1 MRHLGP
7 IRSST
12 PTTSGAS
19 HQTQTAPSSVNP
31 SISAKF
37 AALEAERN
45 TIRAVLA
52 PAQRSVQEGGN
63 NISELRRTLRQE
75 VNATGESEQ
84 RQTRYYDKSVE
95 ASANVMRLEGE
106 AKILKAEARG
116 KPESIARQLLM
127 EAKFKEEEAKREQEK
142 AQENLA
148 KAEDTK
154 REVSGHSRAE
164 GVISQKLDKAITTT
178 SSEQSNVTTLNSQD
192 SAATSN
198 PKTSSSS
205 KLKGESRNAVYA
217 SSSRGSSQTSSFTGS
232 QYTVTTQTDSGTF
245 INTVH
250 ISTGNSYV
258 DAAMVL
264 LRAIGF
270 HTAQNAQNANT
281 NPVRELAL
289 NLTNKGL
296 SEQATTYLEAALV
309 DSTLQGS
316 PINQTIIFLKAQS
329 ATLHGEA
336 ETNVA
341 YWKEVLN
348 ENKQLGKQTHDLAKQ
363 A

>member
-19 HQTQTAPSSVNP
+19 HQTQTVAPSSVNP

-52 PAQRSVQEGGN
+52 PAQRSIQEGGN
-63 NISELRRTLRQE
+63 NISELRRNHAQE
-75 VNATGESEQ
+75 VNATGESRQ
-84 RQTRYYDKSVE
+84 RQTRYEDKSIE
-95 ASANVMRLEGE
+95 ASANSMRLEGE
-106 AKILKAEARG
+106 AKILKAEARSQ
-116 KPESIARQLLM
+116 PESIARQLLM

-154 REVSGHSRAE
+154 REVGGHSRAE

-192 SAATSN
+192 SAAST
-198 PKTSSSS
+198 KAT
-205 KLKGESRNAVYA
+205 GG
-217 SSSRGSSQTSSFTGS
+217 SRGSSQVSPTGAT
-232 QYTVTTQTDSGTF
+232 YTVTTGPYTD
-245 INTVH
+245 TVH

-264 LRAIGF
+264 LAAIGF
-270 HTAQNAQNANT
+270 HSKHNVQSSVT
-281 NPVRELAL
+281 NPVKQLAL

-296 SEQATTYLEAALV
+296 SEQATAYLEAALV
-309 DSTLQGS
+309 GSILEGS